1 MPIRPKPIRQKRRV
15 RAFHVIAVT
24 MTLGCGRGEIVS
36 GVSDS
41 AFVATMAEL
50 RQVQQPGMDSAGITR
65 ARQGVLQR
73 RGLTAEQLEQAAR
86 ALAADP
92 DRAASLWAAI
102 DQKASPVAPGAL
114 PRPTSP
120 ATPSGAPRH
129 APPDK
134 PVVP

>member
-1 MPIRPKPIRQKRRV
+1 MRRV

-24 MTLGCGRGEIVS
+24 IALGCGRSELVS
-36 GVSDS
+36 GISDS

-50 RQVQQPGMDSAGITR
+50 RQVQQPGMDSAQVTR

-73 RGLTAEQLEQAAR
+73 RGLTADQLEQAAR

-102 DQKASPVAPGAL
+102 DQKASPVTPG
-114 PRPTSP
+114 PRPTPPGATTPRP
-120 ATPSGAPRH
+120 ALQS
-129 APPDK
+129 K
-134 PVVP
+134 PAVP

>member
-1 MPIRPKPIRQKRRV
+1 MRRV

-24 MTLGCGRGEIVS
+24 IALGCGRSEIVS

-50 RQVQQPGMDSAGITR
+50 RQVQQPGTDNAGITR

-73 RGLTAEQLEQAAR
+73 RGLTAQQLERAAR

-92 DRAASLWAAI
+92 NRAASLWAAI
-102 DQKASPVAPGAL
+102 DQKASPVSPG
-114 PRPTSP
+114 PRPTRP
-120 ATPSGAPRH
+120 GAPTPR
-129 APPDK
+129 AAIQNK
-134 PVVP
+134 AAVP